1 MAHQQGVYKEDPAPV
16 AGDPVST
23 ARSLPFLHHFLPS
36 NPTVLTIII
45 IIIVVVFF
53 AVAVLSSLSAA
64 PRARYHDIALHT
76 ISRVVEGFLLLLT

>member
-1 MAHQQGVYKEDPAPV
+1 MQSMAHQQGVYKEDPAPV

-53 AVAVLSSLSAA
+53 AVAVLSSLSVL
-64 PRARYHDIALHT
+64 DITILHST
-76 ISRVVEGFLLLLT
+76 PSRVVEGFLLLLT

>member
-1 MAHQQGVYKEDPAPV
+1 MQSMAHQQGVYKEDPAPV

-45 IIIVVVFF
+45 IIVVVFF
-53 AVAVLSSLSAA
+53 AVAVLSSLSVL
-64 PRARYHDIALHT
+64 DITILHST
-76 ISRVVEGFLLLLT
+76 PSRLVEGFLLLLT